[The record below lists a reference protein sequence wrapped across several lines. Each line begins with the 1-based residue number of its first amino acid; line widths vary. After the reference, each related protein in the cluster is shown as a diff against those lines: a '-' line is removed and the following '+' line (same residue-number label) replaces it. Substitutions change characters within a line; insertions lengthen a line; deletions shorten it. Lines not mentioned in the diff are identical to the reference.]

1 MKTLA
6 HCAAFVAACVAGA
19 VQAQDAR
26 TIFDQVSPSVLTIR
40 VYDAAGAADGE
51 GSGVVIGA
59 NEIVTNCHVI
69 DNAHAVR
76 VVLHARDERPAV
88 PTKRLEEAD
97 LCLLHVADLPNP
109 PVPLRAS
116 GEVVRGERVFA
127 VGNPLGLGLAVS
139 EGMSSA
145 VMTFGGKPR
154 ILTSAA
160 ISPGSSGGGLFDAK
174 GRLIGITT
182 GILQL
187 GQNVNVAVPADLIS
201 RVRKEGESIAPAPP
215 QQAKDVDW
223 YAIAEKLRS
232 ERQWQALVEH
242 SRQWLDAYPTSYLAG
257 ESLGYA
263 QLNAGQTTEAR
274 ATLLA
279 LTAKFPSGARA
290 FTYLGGAH
298 RALGELDLAEAAV
311 RRAIALRPGDGYG
324 YSVLAEIQLAAAR
337 LTDADQSVAKA
348 IRLSPALAYPW
359 QARAHI
365 AAAAKR
371 YADAVSDMRVVARLM
386 PGNLEVRRKLAAFLA
401 LAGQTGEARTLMA
414 DIGTQQ
420 QGDALIWA
428 SIGHDE
434 SQRKRYSDAENAFR
448 RAIEIDPRLIDG
460 WKNLALLLRTTN
472 RHREGEEAL
481 RTVLKI
487 DPADKWA
494 LALLADMVG
503 TRGQSAEAKNLL
515 EQATQGES
523 VTAREWRALGRSRLL
538 ERDLKG
544 AADAYA
550 KVVALD
556 PKSVEDWIELGNA
569 RGMLRQDAEAT
580 AALQAAAQLDPGNE
594 RLLLASARFHGER
607 GDFVKALEFAE
618 RAVEKYPASADAWNN
633 KGFSLLRLTQFKAA
647 IEALTTAV
655 RLDPDKVAP
664 WINLGEAYLRAGEMG
679 RSIASLD
686 RALKL
691 APKAADARLFITQAF
706 ASTGQYAIAQKHL
719 DELLQVA
726 PQLPAAWY
734 MSGLLGAATND
745 QVVTLR
751 AYEKLKVMN
760 PQVAMA
766 LRKEAEGKSHI
777 SFPD

>member
-6 HCAAFVAACVAGA
+6 RCALLFAASVACA

-26 TIFDQVSPSVLTIR
+26 TIFDQVSPSVVTVR
-40 VYDAAGAADGE
+40 VYDAAGVADGE
-51 GSGVVIGA
+51 GSGVVIRK
-59 NEIVTNCHVI
+59 NEIITNCHVV

-76 VVLHARDERPAV
+76 VVLRPRDERPA
-88 PTKRLEEAD
+88 TTTHRLAEAD
-97 LCLLHVADLPNP
+97 LCLLHVEDLPNP
-109 PVPLRAS
+109 PVSVRAS
-116 GEVVRGERVFA
+116 QDVVRGERVFA

-154 ILTSAA
+154 ILTSAP

-201 RVRKEGESIAPAPP
+201 SLRSEGQSVAPAPP
-215 QQAKDVDW
+215 EHVKDVDW
-223 YAIAEKLRS
+223 YAVAEKLRA
-232 ERQWQALVEH
+232 ERQWQALVDH
-242 SRQWLDAYPTSYLAG
+242 SIRWLDAYPTSYLAG

-263 QLNAGQTTEAR
+263 QLNAGHATAAR

-298 RALGELDLAEAAV
+298 RTLGELDLAEAAA

-324 YSVLAEIQLAAAR
+324 YSVLAEIQLTAGR
-337 LTDADQSVAKA
+337 LSDASESVATA
-348 IRLSPALAYPW
+348 IRLSPGLAYPW
-359 QARAHI
+359 QARANI

-371 YADAVSDMRVVARLM
+371 YPDAVSDMRVVARLM
-386 PGNLEVRRKLAAFLA
+386 PGNLEVGRKLAAFLA

-414 DIGTQQ
+414 GIGAQQ
-420 QGDALIWA
+420 QSDALIWA
-428 SIGHDE
+428 SIGRDE

-448 RAIEIDPRLIDG
+448 HAIEIDPGLIDG
-460 WKNLALLLRTTN
+460 WKNLALLLRATD

-503 TRGQSAEAKNLL
+503 TRGQAAEAKNLL
-515 EQATQGES
+515 EQATSGES
-523 VTAREWRALGRSRLL
+523 VTATEWRALARSRSR

-556 PKSVEDWIELGNA
+556 PKSVEDWIELGSA
-569 RGMLRQDAEAT
+569 RSMLREDAEAT
-580 AALQAAAQLDPGNE
+580 AALQAAARLDPDNE

-607 GDFVKALEFAE
+607 GDFVKALELAE

-633 KGFSLLRLTQFKAA
+633 KGYSLLRLTQFKDA
-647 IEALTTAV
+647 IGALTTAV
-655 RLDPDKVAP
+655 RLDPDKAAP
-664 WINLGEAYLRAGEMG
+664 WVNLGEAYLRTGEMG
-679 RSIASLD
+679 RSIAALD

-691 APKAADARLFITQAF
+691 APKAADARLYITQAF

-719 DELLQVA
+719 DELLQLV

-734 MSGLLGAATND
+734 LAGLLGAATND
-745 QVVTLR
+745 QAVTLR

-760 PQVAMA
+760 PQVAIA
-766 LRKEAEGKSHI
+766 LRKETEGKSHI